1 MNRETA
7 LTRSQLRMWFMQAM
21 DVRRTDLTIA
31 CAARLSA
38 PIGVE
43 ELQRRLLD
51 VVAGN
56 PLLSAVVDAAA
67 GEPVWRSLP
76 PREAVLAA
84 VRPTVRAANP
94 ARLRALYAD
103 FAEQPWDLGREL
115 PWSAGLVV
123 TPEAT
128 YLCCRFHHL
137 VCDGDRS
144 LQLFLAG
151 LDDRPPASAGPELGR
166 LVTEPPLPEDAGAE
180 VARLAAALTAPGD
193 LRRRVVEP
201 DPGGHRW
208 SGVLDPGPDGAPDE
222 VHLLRR
228 LRAATAHLVPGEQ
241 LLVAIPFDGGTPE
254 QAGQFGY
261 FGNPGIAVLPADDD
275 DSRWAEREYDRARAL
290 AQVPFQHVMADD
302 GFRAA
307 ADPAHPFDVLLVPRT
322 LFGHRGELVES
333 VAEPAVSR
341 TPYALVLNHWRDG
354 DGRLRVQLESTVVG
368 PEVLGHLGARLQGDT
383 DHRDDGRQGAPQAEL
398 DVLERLSAVVEAQ
411 PDAVAVDAP
420 GTGTASYGQLWAEAT
435 ALADVLG
442 RTLPPEHRVVA
453 VVGRKHPAEIACV
466 LGVNLAGATVLRLDR
481 GPAATRRALAGVAGI
496 GAVVRLPGS
505 PVRGTGPE
513 ESFEGSFGTY
523 RIVTGARGPAAG
535 PERPL
540 YITLTSGSTGQ
551 PKPIPFARADL
562 SALVAW
568 HLRTFPSPRRMLQF
582 SKLSFD
588 IAYHVIYATLCGGG
602 TLVAAG
608 KEVRDDPRKLLEFL
622 AAADIEKVYLPTV
635 LLRPVAE
642 SALVEPAVATPALK
656 EVLVAGGGL
665 RITPEIREWF
675 GRTSARLVNQYGMS
689 ETQDVTSHQLGGPPS
704 GWPDRPAAGFPIDGV
719 DVRVVGGDDVE
730 LPPTLSGA
738 VVVRRG
744 TDAVVTGD
752 VGYTDRDGRLHI
764 LGRDSRVIKRRG
776 FRVNLQA
783 LEAETAAAPGVAD
796 AVAVHHPTPAGGT
809 EIVVVATRQD
819 SAAEPEPAAIRDR
832 VAERLGDGY
841 EFELRFVPALPR
853 LANHKPDLQAITKLA
868 EEAGIQRTSGAPAAE
883 PGAAGSAV
891 LAAVRDLTGNP
902 AVDEHSRF
910 LDAGLDSIS
919 LMTLA
924 ARLGRDHP
932 GLSVADFFRHP
943 VIGDLQR
950 ALAQPASR
958 PADVRP
964 APAAAREPDEVAVVG
979 LAGRFPGAPDVESF
993 WRTLLD
999 GTSAVTA
1006 PGDGGTFVRAQGH
1019 LADVDAFD
1027 HAFFG
1032 ISPAEARRMDPQV
1045 RVFLEL
1051 CWTAL
1056 EDAGEVAGLPG
1067 KNVGVFAGAGLSTY
1081 LLNEV
1086 EPRRLADDDTPFL
1099 EHNTLAERLGTDRNY
1114 LTSTVSF
1121 RLGLTGPSVVVQAAC
1136 ATALTAVHTARRAL
1150 LAGECDL
1157 ALAGGVSIIYPQPE
1171 GYEYVEGSVRSRHG
1185 VCRPFDREADG
1196 TVFGNGA
1203 GVVVLK
1209 RARDARTGGN
1219 TVYAEVVGS
1228 AVNHDG
1234 AAKAG
1239 FSAPNPASQTR
1250 LIDAAVGASD
1260 PVVDFVEAH
1269 GTGTAI
1275 GDVIEWDG
1283 LLASRLQAPDEAT
1296 PCLVGSVKGN
1306 VGHLDEAA
1314 GIAGFVK
1321 ACLAVRYRLYP
1332 GTYGFSALHPGLT
1345 GTGRFTVTGDSRKLP
1360 DDRPVRGGVSSFGMG
1375 GANCH
1380 VLLRS
1385 PAAPRV
1391 SEDAGTLGD
1400 RDAPLYLPVS
1410 GRSRDSLG
1418 ALATRLGERLGHD
1431 AAQLPAASVVRTLTH
1446 GREHF
1451 GEHRGVL
1458 VHGAGAPP
1466 FREFPA
1472 AAVRGETVW
1481 AFPGQGSGFSWDAV
1495 AELVRWPVFGE
1506 RFPAL
1511 LAEFADRLGP
1521 EAFERHVGRRTGDPA
1536 RPVDTDGA
1544 ACGDPCTIREQ
1555 VLQFSFQ
1562 LALAD
1567 LLRSFGCAPDVVTGH
1582 SLGEITA
1589 AVCAGLLAEP
1599 DALTLVAARCTLMD
1613 AAPAGFMA
1621 QARCSH
1627 DRARA
1632 LAADLDLDVAA
1643 VNGPAQV
1650 VLAGPR
1656 PRLDDLRRT
1665 ASAAGIH
1672 LTPLP
1677 VGKPFHSRLLAGAA
1691 GELERGAPV
1700 PAHPAAVAFVGSN
1713 AAYGPTREP
1722 DGLRYWTT
1730 QLTSPVDFLAA
1741 AEQVLG
1747 RSPHPA
1753 IVVELGFSAT
1763 LSRLVRAAATD
1774 GAVPAPELVCDL
1786 KKSVPGYVGKVA
1798 AAAYRAGRGPDWA
1811 ALNRVTGGSLLPL
1824 PAYPFDRTEIRPL
1837 GPVPRRGPL
1846 GDVLAPD
1853 VPFTLAPSDEDWIGG
1868 HRVGDRWLVPAA
1880 GILRLF
1886 ARIGRAVRPDGTD
1899 VLLADVSFERPIA
1912 FEAETDVVEAR
1923 ISVGS
1928 GSPAECVLW
1937 TRRPGQAWTRN
1948 AAALLTDEVR
1958 EVETPDGAADPVD
1971 ADRLYRR
1978 FEDQGLHYGTGFR
1991 GLARITAGPAA
2002 ARAHWRPEEARGDRT
2017 RLGIGTDEVAAV
2029 DGVLQLADVLA
2040 ATAGPDV
2047 RMPAHVA
2054 WARLRAVAAPADLIA
2069 VGPDGPA
2076 TVSGTLSGE
2085 TGGVVAELAG
2095 VRFQGDRRGG
2105 EVAHRLV
2112 WRPHV
2117 PVGADLPGPVAA
2129 ALEEAHAALSAPDDE
2144 VTRYQ
2149 RRIRQLEDHAV
2160 RVLDSAGARE
2170 YLAGATGTTP
2180 AGTRRL
2186 RAFANL
2192 LDRPRPAVTEVP
2204 PEGALD
2210 AEWAI
2215 VGNCAG
2221 QLPGFFD
2228 GSLDG
2233 ESILFG
2239 GSGAARL
2246 RSYYQSS
2253 FLLNRLNSALAGVV
2267 ASAAAAHSTR
2277 PLKVL
2282 EVGGGT
2288 GATTEGVLAALGDL
2302 GAAADYTFTDLSEGL
2317 NRLAAERFG
2326 AHPGF
2331 RTALADL
2338 DSDTSVGALDDDFD
2352 VVVAVDV
2359 VHATRDVGA
2368 TLDRLAGRL
2377 APHGMVLLVEDL
2389 KALAWVDLTFGLLDS
2404 WWSFDDDVRADHP
2417 LLPEEHWRALL
2428 DSRFGRVDVLRA
2440 CGGLPAGDTVA
2451 DEGLFVCANPRPAD
2465 RDEPVVVDVA
2475 TGADVG
2481 ELLPA
2486 SARTAVLRFEPA
2498 EPDADTAGWFA
2509 AALLRA
2515 VRRAEELPRLDT
2527 LVFGT
2532 PDGAAAGPAGAMAA
2546 ALARVAA
2553 SEDRRV
2559 RTLAL
2564 AVDGHGP
2571 AAETVRQVKTLLTH
2585 RGAHVAARICD
2596 GTLLLPAVEPAGPA
2610 PAGAPL
2616 DHDAL
2621 VVFGGA
2627 SDLAHAVTEWF
2638 VTNHGTGRVWLAGR
2652 SVLDSG
2658 TERFAARLA
2667 DTGVQVHYL
2676 PADVGDE
2683 ADVRAVAE
2691 RVLADSAKPL
2701 VLNLAAVLRDGT
2713 IDTVGAEDLEA
2724 VLRPKVRGSHHLRT
2738 AFAGT
2743 AARFVLFSSTSV
2755 LLGNAGQA
2763 AHGMACAYL
2772 DGLAAAPDVVAVQ
2785 WGPWDGVGVT
2795 ARRGLNTAL
2804 RRAGE
2809 NPLPAAVLLPEL
2821 DRACRTGEPGIAA
2834 DLSAPV
2840 LRRHPFHTALLP
2852 ALPRP
2857 AATPDAPESTSA
2869 APAGETAP
2877 DGELVT
2883 AAVASVLGVAPGELA
2898 ADRSLADNG
2907 VDSLTLIEVRA
2918 LIERRSGVRVPLN
2931 DLSDAPTLAAAA
2943 DAVRPRVAPA
2953 ATEPVATD
2961 PVFYVSGIFGR
2972 LDGAPDLESA
2982 LTTPG
2987 GLVTL
2992 SSPTREAGAA
3002 GRTDVVAV
3010 AGDLAD
3016 RVESVQPEGEITLAG
3031 HSFGVMVACS
3041 LAVELKRR
3049 GRTLRRFVAV
3059 DGEPVAAAAE
3069 AAVEPAGEAEFTR
3082 LLELGGGAG
3091 RLSGDSRAEA
3101 WESYRVNCEIAR
3113 SPQVVG
3119 ELGCPIVVAVPETAT
3134 GVGLGPGRAAALAA
3148 EAEEKLGG
3156 TSVAVVRI
3164 PGDHFSMLR
3173 SPHVT
3178 RLAEHLE

>member
-21 DVRRTDLTIA
+21 DARRTDLTIA
-31 CAARLSA
+31 CAARLTT
-38 PIGVE
+38 PIGVA
-43 ELQRRLLD
+43 ELQRRLLT
-51 VVAGN
+51 VVAAN
-56 PLLSAVVDAAA
+56 PLLSATVDAAA

-84 VRPTVRAANP
+84 VQPTLRAANP
-94 ARLRALYAD
+94 TRLRSLYAG
-103 FAEQPWDLGREL
+103 FTGQPWDLGRDL
-115 PWSAGLVV
+115 PWSAGLVA

-128 YLCCRFHHL
+128 YLFCRFHHL

-144 LQLFLAG
+144 LELFLAG
-151 LDDRPPASAGPELGR
+151 LDDRPPAADGPDLGR
-166 LVTEPPLPEDAGAE
+166 LVAEPRLPADADAE
-180 VARLAAALTAPGD
+180 VARLAAAITEPGD

-208 SGVLDPGPDGAPDE
+208 SGVVDPGPSGEPDE

-241 LLVAIPFDGGTPE
+241 LLVAIPFDGCTPAQE
-254 QAGQFGY
+254 GRFGY
-261 FGNPGIAVLPADDD
+261 FGNPGIAVLPAGDGGPQ
-275 DSRWAEREYDRARAL
+275 WAEREYERACAL
-290 AQVPFQHVMADD
+290 AKVPFQHVMADD
-302 GFRAA
+302 GFRTAV
-307 ADPAHPFDVLLVPRT
+307 DPAHPFDVLLVPRT
-322 LFGHRGELVES
+322 LFGHRGELVGPVS
-333 VAEPAVSR
+333 EPAVSR

-354 DGRLRVQLESTVVG
+354 DGRLQVTLESTVVG
-368 PEVLGHLGARLQGDT
+368 PEVLDHLGARLRGVEGD
-383 DHRDDGRQGAPQAEL
+383 RDGGSPPPPHEGP
-398 DVLERLSAVVEAQ
+398 DVLERLAAVVEARA
-411 PDAVAVDAP
+411 DAVAVDAP
-420 GTGTASYGQLWAEAT
+420 GTGTVSYGRLWADAS

-442 RTLPPEHRVVA
+442 RRLPPGRRVVA
-453 VVGRKHPAEIACV
+453 VTGRKHPAEIACV
-466 LGVNLAGATVLRLDR
+466 LGVNLAGATMLRLDR
-481 GPAATRRALAGVAGI
+481 GPAATRRALAEVAGI
-496 GAVVRLPGS
+496 GAVIRLPGS
-505 PVRGTGPE
+505 PVRGTGPDDE
-513 ESFEGSFGTY
+513 LVEGAFGPC
-523 RIVTGARGPAAG
+523 RLVVGARGPAPDPG
-535 PERPL
+535 PEPPL

-551 PKPIPFARADL
+551 PKPIPFGRPDF
-562 SALVAW
+562 SSLVSW
-568 HLRTFPSPRRMLQF
+568 HLRTFPGPRRTLQF

-608 KEVRDDPRKLLEFL
+608 GDVRDDPRKLLEFL
-622 AAADIEKVYLPTV
+622 AAAEVEKVYLPTV

-642 SALVEPAVATPALK
+642 SALVEPALAPPALK
-656 EVLVAGGGL
+656 EVLVAGGSL

-675 GRTSARLVNQYGMS
+675 SRTSARLVNQYGMS
-689 ETQDVTSHQLGGPPS
+689 ETQDVTSHQLIGPPA
-704 GWPDRPAAGFPIDGV
+704 GWPDRPPAGLPVEGV
-719 DVRVVGGDDVE
+719 EVRVVGGDDTE

-744 TDAVVTGD
+744 AHSVVTGD
-752 VGYTDRDGRLHI
+752 VGFTDRDGRLHI

-783 LEAETAAAPGVAD
+783 LEAETAAAAGVAD
-796 AVAVHHPTPAGGT
+796 AVAVHYPTPSGGV
-809 EIVVVATRQD
+809 EIVVVATKQD
-819 SAAEPEPAAIRDR
+819 PAAELDPAPIRDGI
-832 VAERLGDGY
+832 AGTLGDGY
-841 EFELRFVPALPR
+841 EFELLFVAAIPR
-853 LANHKPDLQAITKLA
+853 LANHKPDLQAITELA
-868 EEAGIQRTSGAPAAE
+868 GESATARQATGSAAE
-883 PGAAGSAV
+883 PGPAGSTV
-891 LAAVRDLTGNP
+891 LAAVRALTGNP
-902 AVDEHSRF
+902 AVDDRSRF

-919 LMTLA
+919 LMSLA

-950 ALAQPASR
+950 ALDSPAHR
-958 PADVRP
+958 PAAVVRRE
-964 APAAAREPDEVAVVG
+964 PAAADEVAVVG
-979 LAGRFPGAPDVESF
+979 LAGRFPGAPDVDTF

-1006 PGDGGTFVRAQGH
+1006 PADGSTFVRAQGH
-1019 LADVDAFD
+1019 LTDVDAFD

-1056 EDAGEVAGLPG
+1056 EDAGEVAGLAD
-1067 KNVGVFAGAGLSTY
+1067 KNVSVFAGAGLSTY

-1099 EHNTLAERLGTDRNY
+1099 EHNTLAERIGTDRNY

-1185 VCRPFDREADG
+1185 VCRPFDRDADG

-1234 AAKAG
+1234 AVKAG
-1239 FSAPNPASQTR
+1239 FSAPNPESQTR
-1250 LIDAAVGASD
+1250 LIDAALGASD
-1260 PVVDFVEAH
+1260 TAADFVEAH

-1275 GDVIEWDG
+1275 GDVIEWNA
-1283 LLASRLQAPDEAT
+1283 LLASRLSAPGESS

-1314 GIAGFVK
+1314 GIAGFIK
-1321 ACLAVRYRLYP
+1321 ACLAVRYRLFP
-1332 GTYGFSALHPGLT
+1332 GTYGFSGLHPALT
-1345 GTGRFTVTGDSRKLP
+1345 STDRFTVTAESHKLP

-1380 VLLRS
+1380 VVVRS
-1385 PAAPRV
+1385 PAARP
-1391 SEDAGTLGD
+1391 SAADAGTLGD
-1400 RDAPLYLPVS
+1400 REAPLYLPVS
-1410 GRSRDSLG
+1410 GRSRESLD

-1431 AAQLPAASVVRTLTH
+1431 AAQLPAASVVRTLTE
-1446 GREHF
+1446 GRQHF

-1458 VHGAGAPP
+1458 VHGAGAPA

-1495 AELVRWPVFGE
+1495 AGLSRWPVFAK

-1511 LAEFADRLGP
+1511 LEAFSARLGP
-1521 EAFERHVGRRTGDPA
+1521 AVFDRHVGRPTGDPV
-1536 RPVDTDGA
+1536 RPVDTGGGE
-1544 ACGDPCTIREQ
+1544 CGEPCTIREQ

-1562 LALAD
+1562 LALVD

-1621 QARCSH
+1621 QVRCSL

-1632 LAADLDLDVAA
+1632 LAAELDLDVAA

-1656 PRLDDLRRT
+1656 PRLEELRRV
-1665 ASAAGIH
+1665 ASAAGVH
-1672 LTPLP
+1672 VTTLP
-1677 VGKPFHSRLLAGAA
+1677 VGKPFHSRMLAAAA

-1700 PAHPAAVAFVGSN
+1700 PAHPASVAFVGSN
-1713 AAYGPTREP
+1713 AAYGTTREP

-1747 RSPHPA
+1747 RSPQA
-1753 IVVELGFSAT
+1753 SLVVEIGFSAT
-1763 LSRLVRAAATD
+1763 LSRLVRAAATA
-1774 GAVPAPELVCDL
+1774 GAVPAPELACDL
-1786 KKSVPGYVGKVA
+1786 KKSVPGYLGKVA
-1798 AAAYRAGRGPDWA
+1798 AAAYRADRELDWN
-1811 ALNRVTGGSLLPL
+1811 ALNGVADGELIPL
-1824 PAYPFDRTEIRPL
+1824 PSYPFDRTEIRPL
-1837 GPVPRRGPL
+1837 GCVPRRGPL
-1846 GDVLAPD
+1846 GDLVAPD
-1853 VPFTLAPSDEDWIGG
+1853 VPFTLAPSDEDWIRG
-1868 HRVGDRWLVPAA
+1868 HRVGDRWVVPAA

-1886 ARIGRAVRPDGTD
+1886 ARIGRAVRPDATD
-1899 VLLADVSFERPIA
+1899 IVLADVSFERPIV

-1923 ISVGS
+1923 ISVGP
-1928 GSPAECVLW
+1928 GSPAECVLS
-1937 TRRPGQAWTRN
+1937 TRQPGQAWTRN
-1948 AAALLTDEVR
+1948 AAALLTGEVR
-1958 EVETPDGAADPVD
+1958 TLTIPHGSGTTVAA
-1971 ADRLYRR
+1971 AGLYRR
-1978 FEDQGLHYGTGFR
+1978 FEEQGLHYGAGYR
-1991 GLARITAGPAA
+1991 GLTGITAGPASA
-2002 ARAHWRPEEARGDRT
+2002 TALWRPAEARGDRT

-2040 ATAGPDV
+2040 AAEDV

-2054 WARLRAVAAPADLIA
+2054 WARLRAVAAPAGRVA

-2076 TVSGTLSGE
+2076 TVSGTLAGE
-2085 TGGVVAELAG
+2085 TGGVVTELAG

-2105 EVAHRLV
+2105 EVAHRLG

-2117 PVGADLPGPVAA
+2117 PVGAELPDPVAA
-2129 ALEEAHAALSAPDDE
+2129 ALDEARAALSAPDGE
-2144 VTRYQ
+2144 VEQYQ
-2149 RRIRQLEDHAV
+2149 RRIRELEDHAV
-2160 RVLDSAGARE
+2160 RVLDAAGGRE

-2180 AGTRRL
+2180 ADARRL
-2186 RAFANL
+2186 RAFGNL
-2192 LDRPRPAVTEVP
+2192 LDRPRPAAAEGP

-2210 AEWAI
+2210 AERAI
-2215 VGNCAG
+2215 VENCAG
-2221 QLPGFFD
+2221 RLPRFFD

-2246 RSYYQSS
+2246 RSYYQGS

-2267 ASAAAAHSTR
+2267 ASVAAAHSGR

-2288 GATTEGVLAALGDL
+2288 GATTEGVLAALGEL

-2326 AHPGF
+2326 HHPGF
-2331 RTALADL
+2331 RTATADL
-2338 DSDTSVGALDDDFD
+2338 DSDESVGALDDDFD

-2377 APHGMVLLVEDL
+2377 APHGVVLLVEDL
-2389 KALAWVDLTFGLLDS
+2389 KALAWIDLTFGLLDS
-2404 WWSFDDDVRADHP
+2404 WWSFDDDTRVDHP
-2417 LLPEEHWRALL
+2417 LLTEERWRDLL
-2428 DSRFGRVDVLRA
+2428 GGRFGRVDVLRA
-2440 CGGLPAGDTVA
+2440 CGGLPAEDVVA

-2465 RDEPVVVDVA
+2465 RPAPVVVDVG
-2475 TGADVG
+2475 TGADVEG
-2481 ELLPA
+2481 LLPG
-2486 SARTAVLRFEPA
+2486 SVSTAVLRFDLG
-2498 EPDADTAGWFA
+2498 EPDADAAGWYA

-2515 VRRAEELPRLDT
+2515 VRRAEELPELET
-2527 LVFGT
+2527 LVLCT
-2532 PDGAAAGPAGAMAA
+2532 PDGDAVRPAGAMAA

-2564 AVDGHGP
+2564 AVDGHGSDG
-2571 AAETVRQVKTLLTH
+2571 ETVRQVNTLLTH
-2585 RGAHVAARICD
+2585 GSPHVNARICD
-2596 GTLLLPAVEPAGPA
+2596 GKLLLPAVEPAGPA
-2610 PAGAPL
+2610 PDGEPL

-2621 VVFGGA
+2621 VVFGGS
-2627 SDLAHAVTEWF
+2627 SDLAHAVAEWF
-2638 VTNHGTGRVWLAGR
+2638 ATAHGIGRVWLVGR
-2652 SVLDSG
+2652 TVLDED
-2658 TERFAARLA
+2658 TERFALRLGE
-2667 DTGVQVHYL
+2667 TGVQVRYL
-2676 PADVGDE
+2676 TADVGD
-2683 ADVRAVAE
+2683 AAKVREVAE
-2691 RVLADSAKPL
+2691 RVTADSAKPL

-2713 IDTVGAEDLEA
+2713 IDTVRAEDLEA

-2763 AHGMACAYL
+2763 AHGMACGYL
-2772 DGLAAAPDVVAVQ
+2772 DGLAASPDVVAVQ
-2785 WGPWDGVGVT
+2785 WGPWDGVGIT
-2795 ARRGLNTAL
+2795 ARRGLNAVL

-2809 NPLPAAVLLPEL
+2809 NPLPAATLLPLL
-2821 DRACRTGEPGIAA
+2821 DRACRTGEPLIAA
-2834 DLSAPV
+2834 DLSAAV
-2840 LRRHPFHTALLP
+2840 LRRHPFRTAVLP

-2857 AATPDAPESTSA
+2857 AAAPDAPGTATAVPEGGTGDQASDG
-2869 APAGETAP
+2869 AG
-2877 DGELVT
+2877 LVA

-2907 VDSLTLIEVRA
+2907 VDSLNLIEVRA
-2918 LIERRSGVRVPLN
+2918 VIERRSGVRVPLN

-2943 DAVRPRVAPA
+2943 EAVRPRVAPA
-2953 ATEPVATD
+2953 ATG
-2961 PVFYVSGIFGR
+2961 PVFYVAGIFGR

-2992 SSPTREAGAA
+2992 ASPTRAAGEP
-3002 GRTDVVAV
+3002 GRTDVVEV

-3016 RVESVQPEGEITLAG
+3016 QVERAQPEGELTLVG
-3031 HSFGVMVACS
+3031 HSFGAMVACS
-3041 LAVELKRR
+3041 LAVELRRR
-3049 GRTLRRFVAV
+3049 GRTLRRLVVV
-3059 DGEPVAAAAE
+3059 DGEPVATAAAG
-3069 AAVEPAGEAEFTR
+3069 AASEEEFAN
-3082 LLELGGGAG
+3082 LLELGGGAS
-3091 RLSGDSRAEA
+3091 RLSGDSRASAYEI
-3101 WESYRVNCEIAR
+3101 YRANCEIAR
-3113 SPQVVG
+3113 SPQVVD
-3119 ELGCPIVVAVPETAT
+3119 ELACPIVIAVPETAT
-3134 GVGLGPGRAAALAA
+3134 GVGLGPGRAAELAA